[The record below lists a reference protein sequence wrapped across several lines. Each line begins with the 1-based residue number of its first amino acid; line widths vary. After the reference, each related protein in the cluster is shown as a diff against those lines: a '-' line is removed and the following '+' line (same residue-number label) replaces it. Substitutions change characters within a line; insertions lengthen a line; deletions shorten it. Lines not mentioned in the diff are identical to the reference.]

1 MARKHNTRSI
11 KAIQDREAQR
21 IDTRRRLDKALDRVT
36 QDTPTQGVGWKL
48 TPYQENMLTPGYA
61 TYITRDR
68 K

>member
-1 MARKHNTRSI
+1 MKRKHNTRSI

-21 IDTRRRLDKALDRVT
+21 IDTRRRLEKALGH
-36 QDTPTQGVGWKL
+36 TPTQGTGWKL

-61 TYITRDR
+61 MHIARDR